1 MDTLLPPVTLP
12 RQPLIHPSSNAAAA
26 AAAPTCHPTS
36 SSLIH
41 DTIIRTTTTNS
52 HPPPPASFLDHTWDE
67 NHIILDEESF
77 FGDCSSLNDDLM
89 CIGDIGDT
97 VQASWLDI
105 VDAASSGNCIN
116 NKKEIVPLAPLNK
129 PTTTTAAAVRRERK
143 VPRKSANFM
152 SEKNVLKD
160 RGKCTQFIIKTPAGV
175 TGSRI

>member
-12 RQPLIHPSSNAAAA
+12 RPPLIHPSSNAAASTPSA
-26 AAAPTCHPTS
+26 CHPTS

-41 DTIIRTTTTNS
+41 DSIIRTTTTTNS
-52 HPPPPASFLDHTWDE
+52 HPPASFLDHIWDE
-67 NHIILDEESF
+67 NHIFLDEESF
-77 FGDCSSLNDDLM
+77 FGDCSSLNDLM

-105 VDAASSGNCIN
+105 VDASSGNCIN
-116 NKKEIVPLAPLNK
+116 KKEIAPLAPLNK
-129 PTTTTAAAVRRERK
+129 PTTAVRRERK

-160 RGKCTQFIIKTPAGV
+160 RGKCTHFVIK
-175 TGSRI
+175 SRCDGT